1 MKMPPK
7 GTAAVEV
14 WVVETGRQIGEAA
27 TPGSGQGTTRGAD
40 SSGWDG
46 APAPL
51 RALEDLCDPRQ
62 LRPTVRP
69 TIPNLDAVNEVA
81 GLGQRVPFQKARRC
95 LGCRLRSQARAGLL
109 TRSTPIRLP
118 TSRIRRG
125 P

>member
-1 MKMPPK
+1 MR
-7 GTAAVEV
+7 
-14 WVVETGRQIGEAA
+14 TGADREAA

-51 RALEDLCDPRQ
+51 RALQDLCDPRQ
-62 LRPTVRP
+62 LRPTVGKTVRP

-81 GLGQRVPFQKARRC
+81 GLGQRVQSQKARRC
-95 LGCRLRSQARAGLL
+95 RGCRLRSQARAGLL

-118 TSRIRRG
+118 TCSYPSRPVTCG
-125 P
+125 PPRPI